1 MKKAHTTHMARH
13 RPLENRDFCAQEDLD
28 RVAEIPQEEFDLAA
42 LKCVMFA
49 DAGTDYLRGVAIG
62 SYYLSLIR
70 LERDFA
76 DEIADMYGIYGSKTS
91 EVGHLRAI
99 VHDRLSEALKNLLDE
114 QKQKHP

>member
-1 MKKAHTTHMARH
+1 M
-13 RPLENRDFCAQEDLD
+13 LENRDFCAQADLD

-49 DAGTDYLRGVAIG
+49 DAGTEPFRGVAIG

-76 DEIADMYGIYGSKTS
+76 DEIADKYGIYGSKTT

-99 VHDRLSEALKNLLDE
+99 VHDRLSEAVKKLFDE
-114 QKQKHP
+114 AKQKHP